1 MAIQTFATHC
11 ACSILDVEEIPI
23 DLRNYLDD
31 CEMYC
36 NYVEGTIAS
45 RQIVALAIVH
55 FQTIKGLNQR
65 IKKLEN
71 DAQNRSSLIGSDEEE
86 SSSAHS

>member
-1 MAIQTFATHC
+1 MAVQTFATHC
-11 ACSILDVEEIPI
+11 ACGILDVEEIPI

-31 CEMYC
+31 CEYYC
-36 NYVEGTIAS
+36 NCVEGTIAS

-65 IKKLEN
+65 IKELEN
-71 DAQNRSSLIGSDEEE
+71 ENRRREGTASAEVTEE
-86 SSSAHS
+86 

>member
-1 MAIQTFATHC
+1 MALQTFATHC
-11 ACSILDVEEIPI
+11 AGNILGVSEIPL

-55 FQTIKGLNQR
+55 FQTIKGLHER
-65 IKKLEN
+65 IKELEDGRAN
-71 DAQNRSSLIGSDEEE
+71 
-86 SSSAHS
+86 